1 MVQRV
6 SRMWSSQGA
15 KDSNKMNGTKSSL
28 PYALGVSLE
37 RTRNGLP
44 QVGKEKRAN
53 GSKTDQEHPQPPG
66 EATPSSPWTR
76 NRGQGRKSESDEDEE
91 ERFEWGQDVS
101 STPLVCWTWRRNV
114 CRRSGVHHTRDQDT
128 SPLSTRRC
136 ETVVNHKPDGMG
148 SHAGGQ

>member
-1 MVQRV
+1 
-6 SRMWSSQGA
+6 MWSSQGA

-91 ERFEWGQDVS
+91 ERFEWGTCKYGVRMSPAHPWYVGRGDETCAGEVVYTIQEIR
-101 STPLVCWTWRRNV
+101 TLL
-114 CRRSGVHHTRDQDT
+114 RSQPEDAKR
-128 SPLSTRRC
+128 
-136 ETVVNHKPDGMG
+136 
-148 SHAGGQ
+148 